1 MPIILQVRE
10 SGERGVFIMKIINN
24 LNVTNAMKVYKK
36 SVKNEVGKVGSG
48 NQPVDQLELSTKA
61 KEFQVAVSAFNNL
74 PDIREAKVNE
84 IRSRL
89 EQGSYNVSGKEIAE
103 SIVRGIF
110 VNKGV

>member
-61 KEFQVAVSAFNNL
+61 KEFQVAVSAFKNL